1 MTQTAQ
7 RQLAPDANLGAAF
20 SASFQPASFQRAGFQ
35 PASFQPAGPRR
46 AGLRPAS
53 AA

>member
-20 SASFQPASFQRAGFQ
+20 GAGFQ
-35 PASFQPAGPRR
+35 PAGFQP
-46 AGLRPAS
+46 AGLRPARLRPAR

>member
-20 SASFQPASFQRAGFQ
+20 SASFRPASLR
-35 PASFQPAGPRR
+35 PAS
-46 AGLRPAS
+46 LRPAS